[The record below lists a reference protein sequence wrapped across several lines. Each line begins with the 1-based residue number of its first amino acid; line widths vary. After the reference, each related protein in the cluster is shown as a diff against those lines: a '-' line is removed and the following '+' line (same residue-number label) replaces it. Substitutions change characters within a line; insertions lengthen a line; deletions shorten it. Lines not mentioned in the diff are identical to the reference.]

1 MHFEILIIAILL
13 SLVFPT
19 VLRQYDLRKYVN
31 TYKARSQTSVNK
43 HNPTCGMCYCGMR
56 CGCGMSYSYCN

>member
-1 MHFEILIIAILL
+1 MHFEMLIIAVLP

-31 TYKARSQTSVNK
+31 AYKARSQTSVNK
-43 HNPTCGMCYCGMR
+43 HNPTC
-56 CGCGMSYSYCN
+56 